1 MSHYFHISSG
11 LRGCYMPDNAY
22 VVRVNTRRD
31 LVNVLDNEAA
41 FIRDAECMGAS
52 KRDVRRV
59 AAAIWRDRTA
69 KRERLD
75 FCVPYGNRRG
85 NTSDY
90 AFGIFVSH
98 ATREDWQDQELA
110 M

>member
-1 MSHYFHISSG
+1 MSHYFHISNG
-11 LRGCYMPDNAY
+11 LRGCYMPDSAY
-22 VVRVNTRRD
+22 VICVDTRRE
-31 LVNVLDNEAA
+31 LVNVLEDEALSV
-41 FIRDAECMGAS
+41 RDAEFVGAS
-52 KRDVRRV
+52 KRDVRRI

-85 NTSDY
+85 NSSDY

-98 ATREDWQDQELA
+98 ATRADWKEQEN